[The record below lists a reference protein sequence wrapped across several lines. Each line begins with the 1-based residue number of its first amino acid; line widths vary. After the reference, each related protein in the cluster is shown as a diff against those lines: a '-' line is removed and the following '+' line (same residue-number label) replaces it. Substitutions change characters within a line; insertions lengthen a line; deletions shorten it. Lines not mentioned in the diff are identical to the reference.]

1 MLQPGRPTWWRD
13 AAWWTTSREPRKTS
27 AAIVVPPGPDAE
39 AGSVESAVPIPLDAY
54 THIAATFDG
63 KIATLY
69 VNGRQ
74 RGSARPAYTGMS
86 LGGRRPL

>member
-1 MLQPGRPTWWRD
+1 VIEALF
-13 AAWWTTSREPRKTS
+13 AAPQRVREQHVFGIGWA

-39 AGSVESAVPIPLDAY
+39 AVVLLNPRITGA
-54 THIAATFDG
+54 FDG

-74 RGSARPAYTGMS
+74 RGSARLAYTGMS